1 MRRMH
6 WMALILLAGLFA
18 QGQSRPV
25 SPAGYSI
32 SGIVVSAQG
41 EQPLPHMQVMVGH
54 AEAQGALHAVV
65 SGDDGRFQFTGL
77 PAGKYWLAAEGIGFA
92 RQNFDEHEGFFTG
105 IVVGPNIDSA
115 GLVFRVRPD
124 CSIAGSVTDDL
135 NDPVRQAQV
144 MLFRRGVVNGKQGTT
159 QQTGAVTDAAGHYR
173 FSHLR
178 PGTYFVAVSTQPWYA
193 QNQQATT
200 QVTEQVA
207 AQVAASGSSDVGR
220 GEERLA
226 TEERPAP
233 ELDVTYPVTFYS
245 GTTETADAT
254 PLDLKSGDR
263 VTADLTLTPV
273 PAVRLRVDYSGLNAE
288 SASATLVRRLFDF
301 QEQVAAGTTEIHD
314 KEVELS
320 GVAPGRYELTVST
333 FGKTSRQWT
342 QTVDVAGDTRVSAR
356 RGSGPVAVSG
366 VVKTDGGMV
375 IPARAQVTLRS
386 IVSGDVVSATIAAS
400 GEFQFGESS
409 MRPSKYEVQVLNFRD
424 ALVSSVTAANYKV
437 DNQSVEITGAGVVR
451 LVVTVSQRLG
461 NVDGI
466 ARHDG
471 KPVAGAM
478 VVLAPRDLTATTR
491 FRRDQSDSDGSFSL
505 RGALPGKYTVVA
517 IENGWDVEWLNPAVM
532 KTYLKDGID
541 IEVTPQGKYKV
552 EAKVQ

>member
-1 MRRMH
+1 MH
-6 WMALILLAGLFA
+6 WMALMLVGIFA
-18 QGQSRPV
+18 QGQSLPVPPSVPRP
-25 SPAGYSI
+25 GYSI

-54 AEAQGALHAVV
+54 AEAQGALQAVV
-65 SGDDGRFQFTGL
+65 SGEGGRFQFTGL

-115 GLVFRVRPD
+115 ALVFRVRPD
-124 CSIAGSVTDDL
+124 CSISGNVTDDL
-135 NDPVRQAQV
+135 NEPVRQAQV
-144 MLFRRGVVNGKQGTT
+144 MLFRSGVVNGKQGTT

-193 QNQQATT
+193 QNQQVTT
-200 QVTEQVA
+200 EVTAQVT
-207 AQVAASGSSDVGR
+207 AQGSSDAGR

-226 TEERPAP
+226 EEERPAP

-254 PLDLKSGDR
+254 PLELKPGDR
-263 VTADLTLTPV
+263 ATAELTLTPV
-273 PAVRLRVDYSGLNAE
+273 PAVRLRVDYSGLGAE
-288 SASATLVRRLFDF
+288 SASASLVRRLFDS
-301 QEQVAAGTTEIHD
+301 QEQVVAGVTQIND

-320 GVAPGRYELTVST
+320 GVVPGHYELTVST

-342 QTVDVAGDTRVSAR
+342 QTVDVAGDTRISAR

-366 VVKTDGGMV
+366 VVKTDGGMTV
-375 IPARAQVTLRS
+375 PAHAQVTLRS
-386 IVSGDVVSATIAAS
+386 IASGDLVSAPIAAT
-400 GEFQFGESS
+400 GEFKFDETS
-409 MRPSKYEVQVLNFRD
+409 MKPGKYEVQVLNFHD
-424 ALVSSVTAANYKV
+424 ALVSSVTTANGKV
-437 DNQSVEITGAGVVR
+437 DDQSVEITGAGAVR
-451 LVVTVSQRLG
+451 LAVTVSQRLG
-461 NVDGI
+461 NLDGI

-478 VVLAPRDLTATTR
+478 VVLVPRDLTATTR

-532 KTYLKDGID
+532 KTYLKNGVE